1 VTVNNLDVGL
11 VSSSGTLVDFYAEV
25 FELTELEA
33 REFPTGVVRRL
44 RCGPGALKVMIPAAE
59 PATPAPTANF
69 WDQVGVRYLTMW
81 VDDVAA
87 VVGRCRASAGRV
99 ALEPFE
105 VRPGVAMALL
115 IDPDGNSIEVVQGEG

>member
-1 VTVNNLDVGL
+1 MTVNNLDVGL
-11 VSSSGTLVDFYAEV
+11 VSSSQTLVDFYAEV
-25 FELTELEA
+25 FDLTELEP

-44 RCGPGALKVMIPAAE
+44 RCGPGVLKVMVPGAE
-59 PATPAPTANF
+59 PAAPTPTANF

-87 VVGRCRASAGRV
+87 VAGRCRARAGRV

-105 VRPGVAMALL
+105 LRPGVAMALL
-115 IDPDGNSIEVVQGEG
+115 VDPDGNSIEVIQGEG